1 MMHAPLFALRT
12 SSVRDVHC
20 IYLPPTITHGWGGPV
35 PGMAFRPKMTHAI
48 PTCCQ
53 VASRTTSVRGVYCRY
68 LHPTISTWLGWAR
81 SGHGVPPG
89 DDSRYPHLL
98 SAAAA
103 EENPAYPLRCLLGQK
118 CDWCQ
123 LRPRLCKW
131 GPWIQRNMKSH
142 STSALVGALIC
153 RVVAIAD
160 PPVLKHWVH
169 VRSSLG
175 SQVGRS
181 LVILHLH
188 GARKR
193 QRGRS
198 VCPSWGLTGRLSI

>member
-1 MMHAPLFALRT
+1 
-12 SSVRDVHC
+12 
-20 IYLPPTITHGWGGPV
+20 
-35 PGMAFRPKMTHAI
+35 MAFRPGMTHAI

-53 VASRTTSVRGVYCRY
+53 VASRTTSGRGVYCRY

-142 STSALVGALIC
+142 SASALVGALIC
-153 RVVAIAD
+153 RAVAIAD
-160 PPVLKHWVH
+160 PPVLKHWVCTSAVPLEAKLDDH
-169 VRSSLG
+169 WSSCTFMVHESG
-175 SQVGRS
+175 SEEG
-181 LVILHLH
+181 L
-188 GARKR
+188 
-193 QRGRS
+193 S
-198 VCPSWGLTGRLSI
+198 VLPGV

>member
-1 MMHAPLFALRT
+1 MDSAPSAAALHVLRRKTMVALPVSGIILFSPTIKCMHRTHDACPPVCFEDQLRP
-12 SSVRDVHC
+12 RC
-20 IYLPPTITHGWGGPV
+20 PFYLPPPH
-35 PGMAFRPKMTHAI
+35 H
-48 PTCCQ
+48 
-53 VASRTTSVRGVYCRY
+53 
-68 LHPTISTWLGWAR
+68 HTWLGWAR

-103 EENPAYPLRCLLGQK
+103 EENPAYPLRCLLGQE

-175 SQVGRS
+175 SQIGRS

>member
-12 SSVRDVHC
+12 SSVRDVHS

-35 PGMAFRPKMTHAI
+35 PGMAFRPGMTHAI

-53 VASRTTSVRGVYCRY
+53 QLLRRRT
-68 LHPTISTWLGWAR
+68 
-81 SGHGVPPG
+81 
-89 DDSRYPHLL
+89 
-98 SAAAA
+98 
-103 EENPAYPLRCLLGQK
+103 PLTLCGACWDK

-123 LRPRLCKW
+123 LRPRLSKW